1 MTNTNFIDVLP
12 KANAKGAL
20 LNPIDHIDVRVIIA
34 VREHARAVS
43 LGHISEQNELEV
55 GIMSL
60 APKAF
65 DTHFSTSNGARIVPL
80 SKYGEKS
87 QFLCKQTQLFKP
99 STTPVVHP
107 SHVYTA
113 IVALEVRRRIV
124 IDQVTLSSGN
134 KLTADALALSMA
146 AARNSVIAES
156 LNENDLTTQLDRM
169 LDAPIDPDSKPTVT
183 LDPKPLVA
191 FQQDVMERHK
201 RELAGLPA
209 NILDPDKWLADWFA
223 ALVPAF
229 PASASWLG
237 KALMWRDMACK
248 EREPA

>member
-12 KANAKGAL
+12 KANAKVAL
-20 LNPIDHIDVRVIIA
+20 QSPLNFIDVRVIIA

-87 QFLCKQTQLFKP
+87 QFLCRQTQVFKP
-99 STTPVVHP
+99 TTTPVVHP
-107 SHVYTA
+107 SHVYATV
-113 IVALEVRRRIV
+113 VALEVRQRI
-124 IDQVTLSSGN
+124 IHDQVTLSSGN
-134 KLTADALALSMA
+134 KLTANDLALSMA
-146 AARNSVIAES
+146 AARNAFISEVLENSS
-156 LNENDLTTQLDRM
+156 LTDQIGKM
-169 LDAPIDPDSKPTVT
+169 LDAP
-183 LDPKPLVA
+183 LDPTPTLAVDPNPLFV

-209 NILDPDKWLADWFA
+209 NILDPDKWLADWFT

-229 PASASWLG
+229 PASASWLA